1 MLVDAGA
8 GHAELRPP
16 APGRVSDAAAPAPA
30 APAPAALP
38 RAVVSRRREPRW
50 SRRYR
55 ALLLLTDALVGVV
68 AGVVM
73 LGLRP
78 EETLPGSPYA
88 WLCLALPVVWPAA
101 VGMSGAYSPKFFGTG
116 SEEFRKVARGGLWLL
131 AAVSV
136 VSYGAQL
143 DIARSFVVFTVPAMT
158 VVTLVARVVG
168 RTWLQRARRAGR
180 CVKRVVAVG
189 RDAAVADLV
198 RRIQV
203 DHFAGMEV
211 VAACVATPGAAARVE
226 SIGVPID
233 GGLDDV
239 IDVVQRRGAD
249 AVAVTSASETAAL
262 YLRKLSWQL
271 EGSGIELLVSPG
283 MVEIAGPR
291 LHIRPFVGLPLLS
304 IEEPVFSG
312 WKRVLKGALDRV
324 GAACALVLI
333 SPVLL
338 AIAVAVKLSGPGPV
352 LYRQERVGAYGARY
366 TMLKFRSMVDGAD
379 ARLTEL
385 LAQNEGQGLLFKMR
399 QDPRV
404 TPVGRWLR
412 RFSLDE
418 LPQLLNV
425 LGGSMSL
432 VGPRPPLP
440 QEVERYDTS
449 IRRRLLVKPGLT
461 GLWQISG
468 RSDLSWEESV
478 RLDLRY
484 VENWTLALDL
494 LILWKTA
501 SAVLRSR
508 GAY

>member
-8 GHAELRPP
+8 GQAELRPP
-16 APGRVSDAAAPAPA
+16 VPGRVSDTAAPS
-30 APAPAALP
+30 PAALP
-38 RAVVSRRREPRW
+38 RAVVAHRREPRW
-50 SRRYR
+50 SRRYQ
-55 ALLLLTDALVGVV
+55 ALLIVVDGFIGVLAGAVMV
-68 AGVVM
+68 AVRPGEM
-73 LGLRP
+73 LP
-78 EETLPGSPYA
+78 ASPYA
-88 WLCLALPVVWPAA
+88 WLSLALPLLWPTA
-101 VGMSGAYSPKFFGTG
+101 VGMSGGYTPKFFGTG

-136 VSYGAQL
+136 VSYGGHL
-143 DIARSFVVFTVPAMT
+143 EIARSFVLFTIPAMT
-158 VVTLVARVVG
+158 LAALVSHVAARK
-168 RTWLQRARRAGR
+168 WLQRARRGGR
-180 CVKRVVAVG
+180 CIKRVVAVG

-211 VAACVATPGAAARVE
+211 VAACVASPGATARVE

-239 IDVVQRRGAD
+239 VDVVQRWGAD

-312 WKRVLKGALDRV
+312 WKRVFKGALDRV
-324 GAACALVLI
+324 GAACALILI
-333 SPVLL
+333 APVLL
-338 AIAVAVKLSGPGPV
+338 GIALAVRFSGPGPV
-352 LYRQERVGAYGARY
+352 LYRQVRVGAYGDRY
-366 TMLKFRSMVDGAD
+366 TMYKFRSMVDGAD
-379 ARLTEL
+379 AKLSEL
-385 LAQNEGQGLLFKMR
+385 LASNEGQGLLFKMR
-399 QDPRV
+399 DDPRV

-418 LPQLLNV
+418 LPQLFNV

>member
-8 GHAELRPP
+8 GQTDLRRP
-16 APGRVSDAAAPAPA
+16 AAGTVDSAAPVSPDVPPIPFA
-30 APAPAALP
+30 A
-38 RAVVSRRREPRW
+38 RRQARW

-55 ALLLLTDALVGVV
+55 AALVGGDAAIGLV
-68 AGVVM
+68 AGLVM
-73 LGLRP
+73 LLVRP
-78 EETLPGSPYA
+78 GHTLPESPYA
-88 WLCLALPVVWPAA
+88 WLSVALPLLWPLAQA
-101 VGMSGAYSPKFFGTG
+101 VTGSYSPKYFGTG
-116 SEEFRKVARGGLWLL
+116 SEEFRKVARAGLLLL
-131 AAVSV
+131 AGISV
-136 VSYGAQL
+136 VSYAGQL
-143 DIARSFVVFTVPAMT
+143 DIARSFVLFTVPAMT
-158 VVTLVARVVG
+158 LMAMVARFVG
-168 RTWLQRARRAGR
+168 RKWLSWARRRGR

-189 RDAAVADLV
+189 RDAAVADLI
-198 RRIQV
+198 RRLQH
-203 DHFAGMEV
+203 DRYAGMEV
-211 VAACVATPGAAARVE
+211 VAACVTTPELASRAQ
-226 SIGVPID
+226 STGVPID
-233 GGLDDV
+233 GDLASV
-239 IDVVQRRGAD
+239 VDVVRRRGAD
-249 AVAVTSASETAAL
+249 AVAVTSASETAAV
-262 YLRKLSWQL
+262 YLRELSWQL

-283 MVEIAGPR
+283 LIEVAGPR

-324 GAACALVLI
+324 GAAFAIVLVA
-333 SPVLL
+333 PVLL
-338 AIAVAVKLSGPGPV
+338 AIAAAVRLSGPGPV
-352 LYRQERVGAYGARY
+352 LYRQERVGAFGERY
-366 TMLKFRSMVDGAD
+366 TMLKFRSMIDGAD
-379 ARLTEL
+379 DRLQDL
-385 LAQNEGQGLLFKMR
+385 LDLNEHDGLLFKIR
-399 QDPRV
+399 EDPRV
-404 TPVGRWLR
+404 TAVGRILR

-418 LPQLLNV
+418 LPQLFNV

-484 VENWTLALDL
+484 VENWSLALDL

-501 SAVLRSR
+501 SAVVRSR

>member
-16 APGRVSDAAAPAPA
+16 APGRVADGAARAEDVPT
-30 APAPAALP
+30 
-38 RAVVSRRREPRW
+38 RAVVGRRRQARW
-50 SRRYR
+50 TRRFR
-55 ALLLLTDALVGVV
+55 VVLITLDVTIGLV
-68 AGVVM
+68 AGLTM
-73 LGLRP
+73 ALMRP
-78 EETLPGSPYA
+78 GELTWTSPYA
-88 WLCLALPVVWPAA
+88 WLSLGLPILWP
-101 VGMSGAYSPKFFGTG
+101 VSLGMRGAYAPKFFGTG
-116 SEEFRKVARGGLWLL
+116 SEEFRRVVRGGILLL

-136 VSYGAQL
+136 VSYGFQL
-143 DIARSFVVFTVPAMT
+143 DIARSFVVFTLPAMA
-158 VVTLVARVVG
+158 LAALLGRFFARK
-168 RTWLQRARRAGR
+168 WLHAARRRGR
-180 CVKRVVAVG
+180 CIKRVVAVG

-198 RRIQV
+198 RRIHV

-211 VAACVATPGAAARVE
+211 VAACVTAPGAARVE
-226 SIGVPID
+226 SLGVPIAGD
-233 GGLDDV
+233 LDDV
-239 IDVVQRRGAD
+239 VAVVQRYGAD
-249 AVAVTSASETAAL
+249 AVAVTSASETAAI

-283 MVEIAGPR
+283 LIEVAGPR
-291 LHIRPFVGLPLLS
+291 LHIRPFVGLPLLA

-312 WKRVLKGALDRV
+312 WKRMLKGALDRC
-324 GAACALVLI
+324 GAALALVLVA
-333 SPVLL
+333 PVLL
-338 AIAVAVKLSGPGPV
+338 AIALAVRLSGPGPV
-352 LYRQERVGAYGARY
+352 LYRQERVGADGKRY
-366 TMLKFRSMVDGAD
+366 TMYKFRSMVDDAD
-379 ARLTEL
+379 ARLRDL
-385 LAQNEGQGLLFKMR
+385 LTRNEGAGLMFKLR
-399 QDPRV
+399 HDPRV

-418 LPQLLNV
+418 LPQLFNV

-449 IRRRLLVKPGLT
+449 TRRRLLVKPGLT

-501 SAVLRSR
+501 AAVLRAR

>member
-16 APGRVSDAAAPAPA
+16 APGRVADPADPT
-30 APAPAALP
+30 PSALP
-38 RAVVSRRREPRW
+38 RAVVGRRREARW

-55 ALLLLTDALVGVV
+55 SLLIVTDAVLAVL
-68 AGVVM
+68 AGAVM
-73 LGLRP
+73 LAIRP
-78 EETLPGSPYA
+78 GESLPGSPYA
-88 WLCLALPVVWPAA
+88 WLSVALPLLWPAA
-101 VGMSGAYSPKFFGTG
+101 VGMSGSYSHKFFGTG

-136 VSYGAQL
+136 VSYGGQL
-143 DIARSFVVFTVPAMT
+143 EIARSFVVFTVPALT
-158 VVTLVARVVG
+158 VASLGARFVG
-168 RTWLQRARRAGR
+168 RKWLHRARRGGR
-180 CVKRVVAVG
+180 CIKRVVAVG

-203 DHFAGMEV
+203 DRFAGMEV
-211 VAACVATPGAAARVE
+211 VAACVTTPSAARVE

-239 IDVVQRRGAD
+239 VDVVQRRGAD

-283 MVEIAGPR
+283 LIEIAGPR

-324 GAACALVLI
+324 GAAVAIVLI
-333 SPVLL
+333 APVLL
-338 AIAVAVKLSGPGPV
+338 GIALAVRLSGPGKV
-352 LYRQERVGAYGARY
+352 LYRQERVGAYGDRY

-379 ARLTEL
+379 AKLAEL

-399 QDPRV
+399 SDPRV

-418 LPQLLNV
+418 LPQLFNV

-440 QEVERYDTS
+440 KEVERYDTS

>member
-16 APGRVSDAAAPAPA
+16 APGRLADAVAPVEE
-30 APAPAALP
+30 LP
-38 RAVVSRRREPRW
+38 SRAVVGRRRQARW
-50 SRRYR
+50 TRRYR
-55 ALLLLTDALVGVV
+55 AVLITLDVAIGLV
-68 AGVVM
+68 AGLAMM
-73 LGLRP
+73 LMRP
-78 EETLPGSPYA
+78 AELTVTSPYA
-88 WLCLALPVVWPAA
+88 WLSVALPFVWPVAL
-101 VGMSGAYSPKFFGTG
+101 GFRGAYAPKFFGTG
-116 SEEFRKVARGGLWLL
+116 SEEFRRVGRGGILLL

-136 VSYGAQL
+136 VSYGFQL
-143 DIARSFVVFTVPAMT
+143 DIARSFVVFTLPAMT
-158 VVTLVARVVG
+158 LVTLFARFFA
-168 RTWLQRARRAGR
+168 RKWLQAARRRGR
-180 CVKRVVAVG
+180 CIKRVVAVG

-198 RRIQV
+198 RRIHV
-203 DHFAGMEV
+203 DRYAGMEV
-211 VAACVATPGAAARVE
+211 VAACVTAPGAARVE
-226 SIGVPID
+226 SLGVPIAGD
-233 GGLDDV
+233 LDDV
-239 IDVVQRRGAD
+239 VAVVQRHDAD
-249 AVAVTSASETAAL
+249 AVAVTSASETAAI

-283 MVEIAGPR
+283 LIEIAGPR
-291 LHIRPFVGLPLLS
+291 LHIRPFVGLPLLA

-312 WKRVLKGALDRV
+312 WKRVLKGALDRC
-324 GAACALVLI
+324 GAALALVLI
-333 SPVLL
+333 APVLL
-338 AIAVAVKLSGPGPV
+338 AIAVAVRLSGPGPV
-352 LYRQERVGAYGARY
+352 LYRQERVGAYGKRY
-366 TMLKFRSMVDGAD
+366 TMYKFRSMVDGAD
-379 ARLTEL
+379 AKLQEL
-385 LAQNEGQGLLFKMR
+385 LTHNEGAGLLFKMR
-399 QDPRV
+399 SDPRV

-412 RFSLDE
+412 RSSLDE

-449 IRRRLLVKPGLT
+449 TRRRLLVKPGLT

-484 VENWTLALDL
+484 VENWSLALDL

>member
-8 GHAELRPP
+8 GHAELRLP
-16 APGRVSDAAAPAPA
+16 APGRVSEAAGPT
-30 APAPAALP
+30 PAALS
-38 RAVVSRRREPRW
+38 RAVVSRRREARW

-55 ALLLLTDALVGVV
+55 ALLITTDAVLALL
-68 AGVVM
+68 AGVLM
-73 LGLRP
+73 LAIRP
-78 EETLPGSPYA
+78 GETLPTSPYA
-88 WLCLALPVVWPAA
+88 WLSVALPLFWPVA
-101 VGMSGAYSPKFFGTG
+101 VGMSGGYSHKFFGTG

-131 AAVSV
+131 AGVSV
-136 VSYGAQL
+136 ASYGAQL
-143 DIARSFVVFTVPAMT
+143 EIARSFVVFTVPALT
-158 VVTLVARVVG
+158 VATLFTRFVARK
-168 RTWLQRARRAGR
+168 WLHRARRSGR
-180 CVKRVVAVG
+180 CIKRVVAVG

-203 DHFAGMEV
+203 DRFAGMEV
-211 VAACVATPGAAARVE
+211 VAACVTTPSAARVE

-239 IDVVQRRGAD
+239 VDVVQRRGAD

-283 MVEIAGPR
+283 LIEIAGPR

-324 GAACALVLI
+324 GAAVALVLI
-333 SPVLL
+333 APVLL
-338 AIAVAVKLSGPGPV
+338 AIALAVRLSGPGPV
-352 LYRQERVGAYGARY
+352 LYRQERVGAYGDHY

-379 ARLTEL
+379 AKLAEL
-385 LAQNEGQGLLFKMR
+385 LAHNEGQGLLFKMR
-399 QDPRV
+399 SDPRV

-418 LPQLLNV
+418 LPQLFNV

-440 QEVERYDTS
+440 KEVERYDTS

>member
-1 MLVDAGA
+1 MLVDGGA
-8 GHAELRPP
+8 GHTELRPP
-16 APGRVSDAAAPAPA
+16 ATGRVADSAPTVGVALPGRSLRARGPA
-30 APAPAALP
+30 
-38 RAVVSRRREPRW
+38 RW

-55 ALLLLTDALVGVV
+55 ALLLVADVLIGVA
-68 AGVVM
+68 AGAVM
-73 LGLRP
+73 LTVRSDVH
-78 EETLPGSPYA
+78 LPSPYVLLSMTLLA
-88 WLCLALPVVWPAA
+88 VWPLALGTA
-101 VGMSGAYSPKFFGTG
+101 GAYSAQFYGTG
-116 SEEFRKVARGGLWLL
+116 SEEFRKVARAGVLLL
-131 AAVSV
+131 AALSV

-143 DIARSFVVFTVPAMT
+143 SLARSFVVFTVPAMT
-158 VVTLVARVVG
+158 LATLVTRVVA
-168 RTWLQRARRAGR
+168 RKWLHRARRRGR
-180 CVKRVVAVG
+180 CIKRVVAVG

-203 DHFAGMEV
+203 DRFAGMEV
-211 VAACVATPGAAARVE
+211 VAACVTTPGAAARVE

-233 GGLDDV
+233 GDLDDV
-239 IDVVQRRGAD
+239 VDVVQRRGAD

-271 EGSGIELLVSPG
+271 EGTGIELLVSPG
-283 MVEIAGPR
+283 LIEIAGPR
-291 LHIRPFVGLPLLS
+291 LHIRPFVGLPLLA
-304 IEEPVFSG
+304 IEEPTFSG
-312 WKRVLKGALDRV
+312 WKRVLKGALDRI
-324 GAACALVLI
+324 GAAVAILLVG
-333 SPVLL
+333 PVLL
-338 AIAVAVKLSGPGPV
+338 AIAAAVRLSSPGPV
-352 LYRQERVGAYGARY
+352 LYRQERVGVNGDLY

-379 ARLTEL
+379 AKLHDLLT
-385 LAQNEGQGLLFKMR
+385 QNEASGLLFKMR
-399 QDPRV
+399 KDPRV
-404 TPVGRWLR
+404 TTVGRWLR

-418 LPQLLNV
+418 LPQLFNV

-440 QEVERYDTS
+440 HEVERYDTS

-484 VENWTLALDL
+484 VENWSLALDL

>member
-1 MLVDAGA
+1 MLIDAGA
-8 GHAELRPP
+8 GRAEVRP
-16 APGRVSDAAAPAPA
+16 AFLGRGAQSGGPLDEAAS
-30 APAPAALP
+30 
-38 RAVVSRRREPRW
+38 RAVVGRRREPRW

-55 ALLLLTDALVGVV
+55 TLLLAIDAFVGLT

-73 LGLRP
+73 LAVHPR
-78 EETLPGSPYA
+78 EALPGAPYA
-88 WLCLALPVVWPAA
+88 WLCLALPLVWPIA
-101 VGMSGAYSPKFFGTG
+101 VGVSGGYSPKFFGTG

-136 VSYGAQL
+136 ISYGGQL
-143 DIARSFVVFTVPAMT
+143 DIARSFVIFTVPAT
-158 VVTLVARVVG
+158 TLVTLVARLVG
-168 RTWLQRARRAGR
+168 RKWLQRARRNGH

-198 RRIQV
+198 RRMQV
-203 DHFAGMEV
+203 DNYAGMEV
-211 VAACVATPGAAARVE
+211 VAACVTTPGAAARVE

-239 IDVVQRRGAD
+239 VDVVQRRGAD

-283 MVEIAGPR
+283 LIEIAGPR

-324 GAACALVLI
+324 GAAAALVLI
-333 SPVLL
+333 APVLFV
-338 AIAVAVKLSGPGPV
+338 IAAAVRLSSPGPV

-366 TMLKFRSMVDGAD
+366 TMYKFRSMRDGAD
-379 ARLTEL
+379 AQLQQL
-385 LAQNEGQGLLFKMR
+385 LAQNEGSGLLFKMR
-399 QDPRV
+399 HDPRV

-418 LPQLLNV
+418 LPQLFNV

>member
-8 GHAELRPP
+8 GHAELRLP
-16 APGRVSDAAAPAPA
+16 APGRVSDPSDPT
-30 APAPAALP
+30 PSALP
-38 RAVVSRRREPRW
+38 RAVVGRRREARW

-55 ALLLLTDALVGVV
+55 TLLITADAVLAVL
-68 AGVVM
+68 AGAVM
-73 LGLRP
+73 LGIRP
-78 EETLPGSPYA
+78 GEVRPGSPYA
-88 WLCLALPVVWPAA
+88 WLSIALPLLWPAA
-101 VGMSGAYSPKFFGTG
+101 VGMSGGYSHKFFGTG

-131 AAVSV
+131 AGVSV

-143 DIARSFVVFTVPAMT
+143 EIARSFVVFTVPALT
-158 VVTLVARVVG
+158 VASLCARFLG
-168 RTWLQRARRAGR
+168 RKWLQRARRGGR
-180 CVKRVVAVG
+180 CIKRVVAVG

-203 DHFAGMEV
+203 DRFAGMEV
-211 VAACVATPGAAARVE
+211 VAACVTTPSAARVE
-226 SIGVPID
+226 TIGVPID

-239 IDVVQRRGAD
+239 VDVVQRRGAD

-283 MVEIAGPR
+283 LIEIAGPR

-324 GAACALVLI
+324 GAAVALVLI
-333 SPVLL
+333 APVLL
-338 AIAVAVKLSGPGPV
+338 AIALAVRLSGPGPV
-352 LYRQERVGAYGARY
+352 LYRQERVGAYGDHY

-379 ARLTEL
+379 AKLAEL
-385 LAQNEGQGLLFKMR
+385 LAHNEGQGLLFKMR
-399 QDPRV
+399 SDPRV

-418 LPQLLNV
+418 LPQLFNV

-440 QEVERYDTS
+440 KEVERYDTS